1 LPEQGWHVTTLLD
14 TNILSVF
21 AKLGRLE
28 LLFQVLDTP
37 LAVSPNVRRE
47 LESGLALGYE
57 NLRPALELLETGQLR
72 PISLGATE
80 QGVLARVPFPP
91 DKGEADSL
99 AWCMAHMGTFVTN
112 DERAARRASDL
123 GVPVIRQR
131 DILRALWVKGLLSIE
146 QVRALIVEMET
157 RVGIILPDQD
167 GIFADPSD

>member
-1 LPEQGWHVTTLLD
+1 LPEQGWLVTTLLD

-28 LLFQVLDTP
+28 LLFQVLGAP
-37 LAVSPNVRRE
+37 LVISPNVQRE
-47 LESGLALGYE
+47 LQSGLALGYE
-57 NLRPALELLETGQLR
+57 NLRPALALLETGQLQA
-72 PISLGATE
+72 ISIEAAE
-80 QGVLARVPFPP
+80 QGLLARVPFPP

-99 AWCMAHMGTFVTN
+99 AWCIAHAGTFVTN
-112 DERAARRASDL
+112 DERAARRASAL
-123 GVPVIRQR
+123 GVHVVRQR